1 MNVLDVANEVE
12 VDADGEV
19 NPTADQLAIVQRD
32 INQIL
37 HAIAEKHAPEG
48 AETANFVNDHV
59 EMRFVIEFPGFGE
72 ENNVKV
78 PYEVLV
84 ELTNQLY
91 TITDE
96 EEKDEETE

>member
-1 MNVLDVANEVE
+1 MNVLDVANEVA
-12 VDADGEV
+12 VDEDGDV
-19 NPTADQLAIVQRD
+19 NPTAEQIAIVQRD

-48 AETANFVNDHV
+48 AETANFVNDRA

-72 ENNVKV
+72 EKNVKV

-91 TITDE
+91 SITDE
-96 EEKDEETE
+96 EEDEETE